1 MGTTE
6 GNYSNLDCNLYGIK
20 GNNRRVVI
28 MKLNL
33 IILLL
38 GCVLG
43 DRLITVKRAK
53 ELRNSVDWR
62 VANPK
67 KNPLRR
73 FSLEKFQARM
83 RGNSPITHEAA
94 KELQS
99 FFPDKTLQEIK
110 FLVESKAPISGP
122 KISLEETIAGEE
134 TIKKEESRNL
144 QSDNWWE
151 EDDDWEDDGIWE
163 YEDYIQPNTND
174 NSTNS
179 TQEEEFDAAGLPVN
193 FDGRKL
199 WGKCIHS
206 GRDQKECNG
215 CWAFGITNHM
225 SDRFCIWGKDVVLSV
240 QDLLECTPNNTCC
253 TGGSASF
260 GYKFLTEVGVVA
272 ENCKEFAG
280 ECGSCRESNCTRYK
294 CQKDS
299 LFWADKVADA
309 KWEIY
314 NNGPIEAVFDVYD
327 DLAYYARGVYYKT
340 SEKLLGIHAVTVL
353 GWGVEDGKDYWL
365 CKNSWGDTWGDS
377 SFFKIKMGECGIN
390 DALTT

>member
-1 MGTTE
+1 M
-6 GNYSNLDCNLYGIK
+6 YSIK
-20 GNNRRVVI
+20 GSNPYLVI
-28 MKLNL
+28 MKLDL

-43 DRLITVKRAK
+43 DRLITVRRAK
-53 ELRNSVDWR
+53 ELRDTVSWK

-73 FSLEKFQARM
+73 FSLEKFMARM

-94 KELQS
+94 KRLQP

-110 FLVESKAPISGP
+110 FLVESRSPISEVKTVIG
-122 KISLEETIAGEE
+122 ETIAGGREV
-134 TIKKEESRNL
+134 IKKIRRSRNL
-144 QSDNWWE
+144 QYDNWWE
-151 EDDDWEDDGIWE
+151 DDDDWEEDEKWE
-163 YEDYIQPNTND
+163 YEDYIESNNSPTD
-174 NSTNS
+174 NSTENA
-179 TQEEEFDAAGLPVN
+179 QQEEFDNAGLPIN

-206 GRDQKECNG
+206 GRDQKDCNG

-225 SDRFCIWGKDVVLSV
+225 SDRFCIWGKDVVLSA

-260 GYKFLTEVGVVA
+260 GYEFLTKVGVVA
-272 ENCKEFAG
+272 ESCKEFTG

-299 LFWADKVADA
+299 LFWADTVQDA
-309 KWEIY
+309 KREIFS
-314 NNGPIEAVFDVYD
+314 NGPIEAVFDVYD
-327 DLAYYARGVYYKT
+327 DLAHYAGGVYYKT
-340 SEKLLGIHAVTVL
+340 SEKLLGIHAVTIL

-365 CKNSWGDTWGDS
+365 CKNSWGDTWGDN

-390 DALTT
+390 DALTTCKPLV